1 MTIYQY
7 KCKIVSIDG
16 KSAKQNMP
24 LVFDMNKMLLEPEAL
39 DKQLHYVE
47 VDLMNLKGCSSQTQ
61 IEKETK
67 KKLTLDF
74 KFDVDLETFST
85 TEANELEH
93 SFFDKSVVFKHQYKI
108 ENSGTSPSSKNE
120 TFYLYIPE
128 VAEDLDI
135 RINEDQA
142 ICHENKVRKSDL
154 NTKLKDI
161 ESSEISCYSNNCRH
175 ECMVKPGLV
184 KQNPL
189 VITLAMTLDP
199 KQNAIQLFEREQF
212 KVITKLE
219 LNGKEI
225 SSATEFEKNEV
236 GKLEVILQWWPIIL
250 GVAIAAA
257 VFGACVYGLIKSGL
271 FEKMRRYNDFDDP
284 GMGLKEEQLS

>member
-1 MTIYQY
+1 
-7 KCKIVSIDG
+7 
-16 KSAKQNMP
+16 MP
-24 LVFDMNKMLLEPEAL
+24 LVFDMNKMLRALEVL

-47 VDLMNLKGCSSQTQ
+47 VELMHIKSCSSRTQ
-61 IEKETK
+61 KEKETQ

-74 KFDVDLETFST
+74 KFDVDLETSST
-85 TEANELEH
+85 TETNELEH
-93 SFFDKSVVFKHQYKI
+93 SFFDKRVVFKHRYKI
-108 ENSGTSPSSKNE
+108 GNSGTSPLNKNE

-142 ICHENKVRKSDL
+142 ICHDNKLRSSDL
-154 NTKLKDI
+154 NTKPNDK
-161 ESSEISCYSNNCRH
+161 EWPEISCHTNNCRH

-184 KQNPL
+184 NQNPL

-199 KQNAIQLFEREQF
+199 KQNAIQLFEREKF

-236 GKLEVILQWWPIIL
+236 GKLEAIFQWWPIIL

-271 FEKMRRYNDFDDP
+271 FEKMRRYNKVDDP
-284 GMGLKEEQLS
+284 GMGLKEEKLL

>member
-85 TEANELEH
+85 TEANELEY
-93 SFFDKSVVFKHQYKI
+93 SFFDKSVVFKHRYKI

-161 ESSEISCYSNNCRH
+161 ESIEISCYSSNCRH

-236 GKLEVILQWWPIIL
+236 GKLETILQWWPIIL

-271 FEKMRRYNDFDDP
+271 FEKMRRYNKVDDP
-284 GMGLKEEQLS
+284 RIGLKEEKLP